1 MLHPFYYHV
10 KAYIV
15 YFSPFFAFYTD
26 NVMRQSIHK
35 NRTTKVGPQHQDY
48 RQEGLRCLARIIAR
62 FHDNQHRRLGIN
74 TDKSEMTGKK
84 ILVGRPRLSVDFAI
98 VLRLRDIDN
107 LGWSR
112 MAEAYRE
119 ISGQYMSRDTMKRR
133 YLEAKA
139 QEVTTANSTD

>member
-1 MLHPFYYHV
+1 
-10 KAYIV
+10 
-15 YFSPFFAFYTD
+15 
-26 NVMRQSIHK
+26 
-35 NRTTKVGPQHQDY
+35 
-48 RQEGLRCLARIIAR
+48 
-62 FHDNQHRRLGIN
+62 
-74 TDKSEMTGKK
+74 MTGKK